1 VLLTN
6 FACVAGHA
14 SISLKLHSVFI
25 FPGMFKHLIILTLST
40 AFSVNALASSP
51 QSDQRVLFKKAEKL
65 IWKEQSQ
72 EFKHTYSQLHFYPL
86 KPYITQKKLINKMS
100 LSDGK
105 EIKQFLD
112 EYKGTPLDWPLR
124 KKWLSYLAKKNRQ
137 SLFIEFFTPNG
148 DAELNCRYLDYRLN
162 KGASETVILPEV
174 TKLWV
179 VGKSQPKACDK
190 LFSRWKR
197 AGYMTK
203 ELVWQR
209 IALAADGGKHTLI
222 PYLTKLLPKKE
233 QYLAKLWHK
242 VRRDPAYI
250 TRLSRFP
257 NKNAKEAQIYAYG
270 IKRLIW
276 RDRDRAIKAYESA
289 SNKFNFSHVQ
299 QQEIAQKFALALA
312 SKGHDKSQEWLS
324 KVEGDYQ
331 TDHLIQWQ
339 IADVLRSKDWTN
351 IKNKL
356 VKLPKRVHEN
366 NQWKYW
372 YARSLVETG
381 DTEQGMAKLEALSK
395 KRHYYG
401 FLAASFVD
409 KPYAL
414 QDNPLTIS
422 EQEKFDILKDD
433 SGKRAFELF
442 HLSRFHHARLE
453 WNHWM
458 TKLSDR
464 EQLVAAKLANEKGWF
479 DRAIFALSR
488 VGYLNDVGLRFPMA
502 FDNEINANAT
512 KNQIDPAW
520 AFAIAR
526 RESSFM
532 SDAHSS
538 AGAHGL
544 MQVLPGTAKQLTR
557 KKVTKNYLLNAKNNV
572 RIGTKYLRKLL
583 DRHKGNQVLATAA
596 YNAGPH
602 RIKQWLKRD
611 INLPADIWIETI
623 PYKETREYV
632 KSVLAYQLIYQ
643 KKVGKDSSLFD
654 DLLAM
659 NITQSNGSAR

>member
-1 VLLTN
+1 MFRQLIIFTLTS
-6 FACVAGHA
+6 A
-14 SISLKLHSVFI
+14 ISLSAI
-25 FPGMFKHLIILTLST
+25 
-40 AFSVNALASSP
+40 ANSP
-51 QSDQRVLFKKAEKL
+51 NSNQRTLFKKAEKL

-72 EFKHTYSQLHFYPL
+72 EFKQTYNQLHFYPL
-86 KPYITQKKLINKMS
+86 KPYITQKKLMNKMS

-105 EIKQFLD
+105 EIKLFLD
-112 EYKGTPLDWPLR
+112 QYRATPLDWSLR
-124 KKWLSYLAKKNRQ
+124 KKWLQYLAKKNRQ
-137 SLFIEFFTPNG
+137 SLFIEFFIPNS
-148 DAELNCRYLDYRLN
+148 DAELNCRFLDYRL
-162 KGASETVILPEV
+162 KRGAAASEIMPEV

-190 LFSRWKR
+190 LFARWKKS
-197 AGYMTK
+197 GLMTK
-203 ELVWQR
+203 ELVWER
-209 IALAADGGKHTLI
+209 VSLAADGGKHTLI
-222 PYLTKLLPKKE
+222 PYLTKLLPSKE

-257 NKNAKEAQIYAYG
+257 NKNSKEAQIYTYG

-276 RDRDRAIKAYESA
+276 RDRDRAISAYQKAE
-289 SNKFNFSHVQ
+289 KQFNFSYEQ

-312 SKGHDKSQEWLS
+312 SKGHKKSEQWLA
-324 KVEGDYQ
+324 KVEGNYLTSD
-331 TDHLIQWQ
+331 LVQWQ
-339 IADVLRSKDWTN
+339 IADVLRSQNWHN
-351 IKNKL
+351 IKAKL
-356 VKLPKRVHEN
+356 AALPERVHKN
-366 NQWKYW
+366 NQWQYW

-381 DTEQGMAKLEALSK
+381 QNESGLRQLEALSQ

-414 QDNPLTIS
+414 QNQPLTIS
-422 EQEKFDILKDD
+422 EQEKLNILKHD

-453 WNHWM
+453 WNYWM
-458 TKLSDR
+458 SKLSDR

-488 VGYLNDVGLRFPMA
+488 VGYLNDVELRFPMA
-502 FDNEINANAT
+502 FDNEINSHAS
-512 KNQIDPAW
+512 KNKIDPAW

-583 DRHKGNQVLATAA
+583 DKHKGNQVLATAA
-596 YNAGPH
+596 YNAGPY

-623 PYKETREYV
+623 PFKETREYV

-643 KKVGKDSSLFD
+643 KKVGKESSLFD
-654 DLLAM
+654 ELLAM
-659 NITQSNGSAR
+659 NITKNNGSAR